1 MTSTVET
8 PDLLEAII
16 ASTRRIVSVR
26 SAEISLDEMERRA
39 ASVEVRAG
47 HFRQSLTR
55 SGRINVIAECKR
67 RSPSR
72 GVLRPDYDAA
82 SIASGYE
89 HAGAAAI
96 SVLTEPAFFDGCLD
110 HLVAVR
116 RATRLPV
123 LRKDFI
129 VDRYQILEARAAG
142 ADAILLIVAGLSPAS
157 LASLHRMATEAGL
170 DVLVEIHDLD
180 ELPIALDAGASIV
193 GVNNRNLRTLAVD
206 TEVSRKAVE
215 LIPED
220 TIAVAES
227 GLKTP
232 DDLAQ
237 LTASGYDAFLV
248 GERLM
253 TSDDPGRALGE
264 LLRGA
269 DA

>member
-1 MTSTVET
+1 
-8 PDLLEAII
+8 
-16 ASTRRIVSVR
+16 
-26 SAEISLDEMERRA
+26 
-39 ASVEVRAG
+39 
-47 HFRQSLTR
+47 
-55 SGRINVIAECKR
+55 
-67 RSPSR
+67 
-72 GVLRPDYDAA
+72 
-82 SIASGYE
+82 
-89 HAGAAAI
+89 
-96 SVLTEPAFFDGCLD
+96 
-110 HLVAVR
+110 
-116 RATRLPV
+116 
-123 LRKDFI
+123 
-129 VDRYQILEARAAG
+129 
-142 ADAILLIVAGLSPAS
+142 
-157 LASLHRMATEAGL
+157 MATEAGL

-215 LIPED
+215 LIPDD

-237 LTASGYDAFLV
+237 LKASGYDAFLV

-253 TSDDPGRALGE
+253 TTDDPGRALGE